1 MKIYSHKYKEEEE
14 TDVVLDEVS
23 LYNIILYNDDYNTF
37 DHVINCL
44 IKYCKQE
51 PEQAEQCALLVHFKG
66 KCPVKS
72 GEFTELIPIKEA
84 LNDQGLDAKI
94 EEGVSK

>member
-23 LYNIILYNDDYNTF
+23 LYNIVLYNDDYNTF
-37 DHVINCL
+37 DHVIHCL

-66 KCPVKS
+66 KCSVKS
-72 GEFTELIPIKEA
+72 GEFIELIPIKEA